1 MYDIKKIL
9 VPTDFSPFASDA
21 YTPARELAEK
31 YGALVDYIHVI
42 PTLHYFHESMDTLNI
57 PLSLEKNVYPQV
69 QKEAAGK
76 LRELMEQHLKAS
88 NRGDAIVTIARKPSL
103 EIANRA
109 QKGGYDLIIMAAQGK
124 HETSFLRGSTTEK
137 VIRHS
142 EVPVL
147 STQDPDIMEVGNILL
162 PTDGSQMSLRA
173 FPMAL
178 SLALTFGASIT
189 LFHVLELHGSLT
201 ESEPRDPRKSDMENI
216 RSVLLKSLQQYFDD
230 ATVDVSIR
238 SGEDE
243 ELQLVYSEGASS
255 ATINLDIV
263 IEKAVSAH
271 YAITDYANDNAGMVV
286 MTTHGRSGIAHL
298 MLGSTAEKVSQYLD
312 LPVITVK
319 PDFESR

>member
-21 YTPARELAEK
+21 YPPARELAEK
-31 YGALVDYIHVI
+31 YGAVVDYIHVI

-57 PLSLEKNVYPQV
+57 PLSLENNVYPQV
-69 QKEAAGK
+69 QKETAGRLK
-76 LRELMEQHLKAS
+76 ELMNEHLKAP
-88 NRGDAIVTIARKPSL
+88 NRGDAIVTIARKPAL

-109 QKGGYDLIIMAAQGK
+109 RKGEYDLILMAAQGK

-142 EVPVL
+142 TVPVL
-147 STQDPDIMEVGNILL
+147 STQDPDIMGVDNILL
-162 PTDGSQMSLRA
+162 PTDGSQVSLRA

-189 LFHVLELHGSLT
+189 LYHVLELHGSLT
-201 ESEPRDPRKSDMENI
+201 ESEPRDPRKGELENI
-216 RSVLLKSLQQYFDD
+216 RSVLLKSVQQYFDN
-230 ATVDVSIR
+230 APIDVSMR
-238 SGEDE
+238 MGENE
-243 ELQLVYSEGASS
+243 EQQLVYSEGASS
-255 ATINLDIV
+255 ATIDLEIV

-271 YAITDYANDNAGMVV
+271 YSITDYANDHADMVV
-286 MTTHGRSGIAHL
+286 MTTHGRSGLAHL
-298 MLGSTAEKVSQYLD
+298 LLGSTAEKVSQYLD